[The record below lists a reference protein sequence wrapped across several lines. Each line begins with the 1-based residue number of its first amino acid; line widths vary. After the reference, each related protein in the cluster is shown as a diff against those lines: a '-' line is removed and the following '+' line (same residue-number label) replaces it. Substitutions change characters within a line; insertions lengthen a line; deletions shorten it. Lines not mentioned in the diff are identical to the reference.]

1 MLKQPRLIREL
12 TRTVD
17 AAVTAVAPRLGS
29 AIVDEDDFT
38 SRLLER
44 LELALNGW
52 THAGITLTASK
63 LTSRGRRAE
72 ETEFGADIVATVNID
87 LEEYQAKKGI
97 LVQAKRLEVGRKF
110 GTKAWTNL
118 EVQIEKM
125 QRHTNE
131 SYVWIYSP
139 SGVRSLKSTALTG
152 LKSRKPD
159 DLYLAKCATFLGE
172 FVQCKHGDP
181 RITGFHPG
189 NLSQLRD
196 EYAAKSAFSLRFRE
210 YRRS

>member
-1 MLKQPRLIREL
+1 MLKQPRLIREF

-17 AAVTAVAPRLGS
+17 AAVTAVASRLGS
-29 AIVDEDDFT
+29 TIVDEDDFT

-44 LELALNGW
+44 LELALDGW
-52 THAGITLTASK
+52 TRAGITLRARK

-87 LEEYQAKKGI
+87 LEEYQAEKGI
-97 LVQAKRLEVGRKF
+97 LAQAKRLEVGRKF
-110 GTKAWTNL
+110 GTRDWTNL

-125 QRHTNE
+125 QRHTND
-131 SYVWIYSP
+131 SYVWLYSP

-152 LKSRKPD
+152 LQSRKPD

-181 RITGFHPG
+181 RITGCPET
-189 NLSQLRD
+189 LSQLRD
-196 EYAAKSAFSLRFRE
+196 EYAARSAFSLLFRE